1 MAKDATTTAPKAER
15 KKPVRKAPVQKDY
28 PSKLDWLRAM
38 TEYEEAQ
45 AATSNKAKVERLD
58 KRIASVRAQRDE
70 LQAKLDTLVAER
82 TSLKSYVEDKPADVP
97 TDIENDGITG

>member
-1 MAKDATTTAPKAER
+1 MAKDASTTTAPRAER

-45 AATSNKAKVERLD
+45 TATSNKAKVERLD
-58 KRIASVRAQRDE
+58 KRIASVKAQRDE
-70 LQAKLDTLVAER
+70 LSAKLATLEAER
-82 TSLKSYVEDKPADVP
+82 SVLVPATPAGVDA
-97 TDIENDGITG
+97 DGSEGETPSA

>member
-58 KRIASVRAQRDE
+58 KRIASAQAQVDE
-70 LQAKLDTLVAER
+70 LTAKLNALKAER
-82 TSLKSYVEDKPADVP
+82 ASLVTFVEDGGADAGTTEDEQP
-97 TDIENDGITG
+97 SA